1 MRAETILVV
10 DDEKLIRWS
19 LKQSLQKESFNVLEA
34 ETVKAALDRVSEF
47 EPDLI
52 ILDQRLPDGTGIE
65 FIQKLREISFDNPIV
80 MLSAVD
86 TSNVAVQAMKL
97 GAFDYVT
104 KPVNIDELKIVIE
117 KAMESIRLKRQ
128 IAFLRDEQ
136 KKQFGNFTI
145 IGDSPV
151 MKKLF
156 NMISKIAAS
165 DSSTV
170 LVTGESG
177 VGKELVVRTI
187 HALSERK
194 DKCFMA
200 VNCASLTESLIESEL
215 FGHQKGAFTDAKN
228 LKKGM
233 FELADG
239 GTIFLDEIGDI
250 SSSLQVKL
258 LRVLDQK
265 SFKRVGGTSE
275 ISVDVRIITA
285 TNQPLEEKVEE
296 GKFRADLFY
305 RLNVVHLYVPPLRER
320 GNDILLL
327 AHYFLQEFNKTF
339 RKNFK
344 GLSGET
350 KELFLKY
357 NWPGNVRELKNVI
370 ERAVLLDEG
379 DYIFSHHVE
388 LGHLHSLSKNEDAG
402 YSTTNGN
409 LTFSQIEKSAV
420 LDALT
425 KTNFNQSQAAKLL
438 QISRDQLRYKM
449 KKLGIKSKSSK
460 DPGRN
465 LNDDL
470 SPS

>member
-34 ETVKAALDRVSEF
+34 ETVKAALDQVSEF

-65 FIQKLREISFDNPIV
+65 FIQKLREISFDNPII
-80 MLSAVD
+80 MLSVVD
-86 TSNVAVQAMKL
+86 SSNVAVQAMKL

-104 KPVNIDELKIVIE
+104 KPINFDELKIVIE

-128 IAFLRDEQ
+128 IVSLRNEQ
-136 KKQFGNFTI
+136 KKQFGNLVI

-156 NMISKIAAS
+156 NMISRIAAS

-177 VGKELVVRTI
+177 VGKELVVRRI
-187 HALSERK
+187 HALSGRK

-250 SSSLQVKL
+250 SPNLQVKL

-305 RLNVVHLYVPPLRER
+305 RLNVVYIHVPPLRER

-327 AHYFLQEFNKTF
+327 AQYFLQEFNNVF

-379 DYIFSHHVE
+379 DYIFSHQVE
-388 LGHLHSLSKNEDAG
+388 LGHLHSLGKNENAG

-425 KTNFNQSQAAKLL
+425 KTNFNQSRAAKLL

-449 KKLGIKSKSSK
+449 KKLGIQSKSSK
-460 DPGRN
+460 DAGRN
-465 LNDDL
+465 LKERL
-470 SPS
+470 L

>member
-1 MRAETILVV
+1 MRSETILVV

-19 LKQSLQKESFNVLEA
+19 LKQNLQKESFNVLEA
-34 ETVKAALDRVSEF
+34 ESVKIGLELVSES

-65 FIQKLREISFDNPIV
+65 FIQKLREMSFDNPIV

-104 KPVNIDELKIVIE
+104 KPVNFDELKVVIE

-128 IAFLRDEQ
+128 VVFLRGEQ
-136 KKQFGNFTI
+136 KKQFGNFVM

-239 GTIFLDEIGDI
+239 GSIFLDEIGDI
-250 SSSLQVKL
+250 SPNLQVKL

-265 SFKRVGGTSE
+265 SFKRVGGSSE
-275 ISVDVRIITA
+275 ISVDIRIITA
-285 TNQPLEEKVEE
+285 TNQPLENKVAE

-327 AHYFLQEFNKTF
+327 AQYFLQEFNKVF

-344 GLSGET
+344 GLSDET

-357 NWPGNVRELKNVI
+357 DWPGNVRELRNVI

-379 DYIFSHHVE
+379 DYIFSHDVE
-388 LGHLHSLSKNEDAG
+388 LGHLHTLSKKESTG
-402 YSTTNGN
+402 YTTANRS
-409 LTFSQIEKSAV
+409 LTFSQIEKNAV

-425 KTNFNQSQAAKLL
+425 KTDFNQSQAAKLL

-449 KKLGIKSKSSK
+449 KKLGIKSKGIK
-460 DPGRN
+460 K
-465 LNDDL
+465 LQ
-470 SPS
+470 

>member
-1 MRAETILVV
+1 MRSETVLVV

-19 LKQSLQKESFNVLEA
+19 LKQNLQNESFNVLEA
-34 ETVKAALDRVSEF
+34 ETVKIGLEMVSEH

-65 FIQKLREISFDNPIV
+65 FIRKLKEMSFDNPII

-86 TSNVAVQAMKL
+86 SSSVAVQAMKL
-97 GAFDYVT
+97 GAFDYIT
-104 KPVNIDELKIVIE
+104 KPINFEELKIIVE
-117 KAMESIRLKRQ
+117 KAIESVRLKRQ
-128 IAFLRDEQ
+128 ISHLREEQ
-136 KKQFGNFTI
+136 KKQFGNLAI

-156 NMISKIAAS
+156 NMMTKIAAS

-177 VGKELVVRTI
+177 VGKELVVRSI
-187 HALSERK
+187 HVLSQRK

-200 VNCASLTESLIESEL
+200 VNCASLAESLIESEL

-250 SSSLQVKL
+250 SPNLQVKL

-285 TNQPLEEKVEE
+285 TNHYLEQRVAE

-305 RLNVVHLYVPPLRER
+305 RLNVVHLNVPPLRER
-320 GNDILLL
+320 GNDVLLL
-327 AHYFLQEFNKTF
+327 AQYFMQEFNKVF
-339 RKNFK
+339 RKTFK
-344 GLSGET
+344 GLTEET
-350 KELFLKY
+350 KEAFLRY
-357 NWPGNVRELKNVI
+357 HWPGNVRELKNVI

-379 DYIFSHHVE
+379 DYIFSHAIEV
-388 LGHLHSLSKNEDAG
+388 GHLHTLSNKESTG
-402 YSTTNGN
+402 SSTTGKD
-409 LTFSQIEKSAV
+409 LTFGEMERNTV
-420 LDALT
+420 LDALS
-425 KTNFNQSQAAKLL
+425 KTSFNQSRAARLL
-438 QISRDQLRYKM
+438 QISRDQLRYKI
-449 KKLGIKSKSSK
+449 KKYGIHN
-460 DPGRN
+460 RIET
-465 LNDDL
+465 DDN
-470 SPS
+470 

>member
-1 MRAETILVV
+1 MRSDTILVV

-19 LKQSLQKESFNVLEA
+19 LRQHLQNLSFSVLEA
-34 ETVKAALDRVSEF
+34 ETVKIGLSRVSEF

-52 ILDQRLPDGTGIE
+52 ILDQHLPDGTGIE
-65 FIQKLREISFDNPIV
+65 FIQKLKEMSYEIPII

-86 TSNVAVQAMKL
+86 SSNIAVQAMKL
-97 GAFDYVT
+97 GALDYIT
-104 KPVNIDELKIVIE
+104 KPIDFDELKIIVE
-117 KAMESIRLKRQ
+117 KSLESARLKRQ
-128 IAFLRDEQ
+128 ISLLQEEQ
-136 KKQFGNFTI
+136 KKLFGTNLI

-156 NMISKIAAS
+156 NMMNKIALS

-187 HALSERK
+187 HELSERK

-250 SSSLQVKL
+250 SPNLQVKL

-275 ISVDVRIITA
+275 IFVDVRIITA
-285 TNQPLEEKVEE
+285 TNHILEQKVVE
-296 GKFRADLFY
+296 GNFRADLFY

-320 GNDILLL
+320 GNDVLML
-327 AHYFLQEFNKTF
+327 AQYFIQEFNIVF
-339 RKNFK
+339 RKAFK
-344 GLSGET
+344 GLNEET
-350 KELFLKY
+350 KEIFLKY
-357 NWPGNVRELKNVI
+357 HWPGNVRELKNVI

-379 DYIFSHHVE
+379 EYIFSHHVE
-388 LGHLHSLSKNEDAG
+388 VGHLHTLDNKESAIP
-402 YSTTNGN
+402 STIRKDI
-409 LTFSQIEKSAV
+409 TFSEIERTAV

-425 KTNFNQSQAAKLL
+425 KTDFNQSQAARTLE
-438 QISRDQLRYKM
+438 ISRDQLRYKM
-449 KKLGIKSKSSK
+449 KKLGIQSKQAK
-460 DPGRN
+460 ERN
-465 LNDDL
+465 E
-470 SPS
+470 

>member
-1 MRAETILVV
+1 MRPETILVV

-19 LKQSLQKESFNVLEA
+19 LKQNLQKESFNVLEA
-34 ETVKAALDRVSEF
+34 ETVQIGFELVSEL

-97 GAFDYVT
+97 GAFDYIT
-104 KPVNIDELKIVIE
+104 KPINFEELKIVIE

-128 IAFLRDEQ
+128 IALLRNEQ
-136 KKQFGNFTI
+136 KKQFGNLVI
-145 IGDSPV
+145 IGDSPA

-187 HALSERK
+187 HTLSERT

-228 LKKGM
+228 LKKGV

-250 SSSLQVKL
+250 SPNLQVKL

-285 TNQPLEEKVEE
+285 TNQPLDRKVEE

-305 RLNVVHLYVPPLRER
+305 RLNVVHLHVPPLRQR

-327 AHYFLQEFNKTF
+327 AQYFLQEFNNVF

-350 KELFLKY
+350 KELFLSY
-357 NWPGNVRELKNVI
+357 NWPGNVRELRNVI

-388 LGHLHSLSKNEDAG
+388 LGHLHSLSKNENTG

-409 LTFSQIEKSAV
+409 LTFSQIERSAV

-449 KKLGIKSKSSK
+449 KKLGIQGSKQ
-460 DPGRN
+460 
-465 LNDDL
+465 
-470 SPS
+470 

>member
-1 MRAETILVV
+1 MRPETILVV

-19 LKQSLQKESFNVLEA
+19 LKQNLQKESFNVLEA
-34 ETVKAALDRVSEF
+34 ETVQIGFELVSEL

-97 GAFDYVT
+97 GAFDYIT
-104 KPVNIDELKIVIE
+104 KPINFEELKIVIE

-128 IAFLRDEQ
+128 IALLRNEQ
-136 KKQFGNFTI
+136 KKQFGNLVI
-145 IGDSPV
+145 IGDSPA

-187 HALSERK
+187 HALSERT

-228 LKKGM
+228 LKKGV

-250 SSSLQVKL
+250 SPNLQVKL

-285 TNQPLEEKVEE
+285 TNQPLDRKVEE

-305 RLNVVHLYVPPLRER
+305 RLNVVHLHVPPLRQR

-327 AHYFLQEFNKTF
+327 AQYFLQEFNKTF

-350 KELFLKY
+350 KELFLSY
-357 NWPGNVRELKNVI
+357 NWPGNVRELRNVI

-388 LGHLHSLSKNEDAG
+388 LGHLHSLSKNENTG

-409 LTFSQIEKSAV
+409 LTFSQIERSAV

-449 KKLGIKSKSSK
+449 KKLGIQGSKQ
-460 DPGRN
+460 
-465 LNDDL
+465 
-470 SPS
+470 

>member
-1 MRAETILVV
+1 MRSETILVV

-19 LKQSLQKESFNVLEA
+19 LKQYLLKDSFNILEA
-34 ETVKAALDRVSEF
+34 ETVKAALDLVSEF

-65 FIQKLREISFDNPIV
+65 FIQKLREMSFDNPII

-86 TSNVAVQAMKL
+86 SSSVAVQAMKL
-97 GAFDYVT
+97 GAFDYIT
-104 KPVNIDELKIVIE
+104 KPINFDELKIIVE
-117 KAMESIRLKRQ
+117 KSLESVRLKRQ
-128 IAFLRDEQ
+128 IVLLREEQ
-136 KKQFGNFTI
+136 KKQFGNLAI
-145 IGDSPV
+145 IGNSPV

-156 NMISKIAAS
+156 NMMNKIATS

-177 VGKELVVRTI
+177 VGKELVIRTI

-228 LKKGM
+228 LKKGI

-239 GTIFLDEIGDI
+239 GSIFLDEIGDI
-250 SSSLQVKL
+250 SPNLQVKL

-265 SFKRVGGTSE
+265 SFKRVGGSSE
-275 ISVDVRIITA
+275 ISVDVRIMAA
-285 TNQPLEEKVEE
+285 TNQPLEQKVAE

-305 RLNVVHLYVPPLRER
+305 RLNVVYLNVPPLRER

-327 AHYFLQEFNKTF
+327 AQYFLQEFNRIF

-344 GLSGET
+344 SLSDET
-350 KELFLKY
+350 KELFLRY
-357 NWPGNVRELKNVI
+357 NWPGNVRELRNVI

-388 LGHLHSLSKNEDAG
+388 LGHLHTFISRKENAG
-402 YSTTNGN
+402 YSSIIKN
-409 LTFSQIEKSAV
+409 LTFSEIEKSAV
-420 LDALT
+420 LEALT
-425 KTNFNQSQAAKLL
+425 KTDFNQSQAARLL

-449 KKLGIKSKSSK
+449 KKFGIQSKGGK
-460 DPGRN
+460 EHD
-465 LNDDL
+465 
-470 SPS
+470 

>member
-1 MRAETILVV
+1 MRSDTILVV

-19 LKQSLQKESFNVLEA
+19 LRQHLQNESFSVLEA
-34 ETVKAALDRVSEF
+34 ETVKMGLDRVSEF

-52 ILDQRLPDGTGIE
+52 ILDQCLPDGTGIE
-65 FIQKLREISFDNPIV
+65 FIQKLKEMSYEIPII

-86 TSNVAVQAMKL
+86 SSNIAVQAMKL
-97 GAFDYVT
+97 GALDYIT
-104 KPVNIDELKIVIE
+104 KPINFDELKIIVE
-117 KAMESIRLKRQ
+117 KALESIRLKRQ
-128 IAFLRDEQ
+128 ISHLREEQ
-136 KKQFGNFTI
+136 KKQFGNLAI

-156 NMISKIAAS
+156 TMMTKIAAS

-177 VGKELVVRTI
+177 VGKELVVRSI
-187 HALSERK
+187 HMLSQRK

-200 VNCASLTESLIESEL
+200 VTCASLSESLIESEL

-233 FELADG
+233 FEIADG

-250 SSSLQVKL
+250 SPNLQVKL

-285 TNQPLEEKVEE
+285 TNQPLEQKVAE

-305 RLNVVHLYVPPLRER
+305 RLNVVHLHVPPLRER
-320 GNDILLL
+320 GKDVLIL
-327 AHYFLQEFNKTF
+327 AQFFIQEFNKAF

-344 GLSGET
+344 GLTEET
-350 KELFLKY
+350 KEAFLSY
-357 NWPGNVRELKNVI
+357 RWQGNVRELKNVI
-370 ERAVLLDEG
+370 ERAVLLEEG
-379 DYIFSHHVE
+379 DYIFSHPIEV
-388 LGHLHSLSKNEDAG
+388 GHLNTLSNKASTGSYTSGKDLTFGEMERNAVLEALSKT
-402 YSTTNGN
+402 S
-409 LTFSQIEKSAV
+409 
-420 LDALT
+420 
-425 KTNFNQSQAAKLL
+425 FNQSRAARLL

-449 KKLGIKSKSSK
+449 KKYGIHNRIE
-460 DPGRN
+460 P
-465 LNDDL
+465 DD
-470 SPS
+470 S

>member
-1 MRAETILVV
+1 MRPETILVV

-19 LKQSLQKESFNVLEA
+19 LKQNLQKESFNVLEA
-34 ETVKAALDRVSEF
+34 ETVQIGFELVSEL

-97 GAFDYVT
+97 GAFDYIT
-104 KPVNIDELKIVIE
+104 KPINFEELKIVIE

-128 IAFLRDEQ
+128 IALLRNEQ
-136 KKQFGNFTI
+136 KKQFGNLVI
-145 IGDSPV
+145 IGDSPA

-187 HALSERK
+187 HTLSERT

-228 LKKGM
+228 LKKGV

-250 SSSLQVKL
+250 SPNLQVKL

-285 TNQPLEEKVEE
+285 TNQPLDRKVEE

-305 RLNVVHLYVPPLRER
+305 RLNVVHLHVPPLRQR

-327 AHYFLQEFNKTF
+327 AQYFLQEFNNVF

-350 KELFLKY
+350 KELFLSY
-357 NWPGNVRELKNVI
+357 NWPGNVRELRNVI

-388 LGHLHSLSKNEDAG
+388 LGHLHSLSKNENTG

-409 LTFSQIEKSAV
+409 LTFSQIERGAV

-425 KTNFNQSQAAKLL
+425 KTNFNQSRAAKLL

-449 KKLGIKSKSSK
+449 KKLGIQSKSGK
-460 DPGRN
+460 DAGRN
-465 LNDDL
+465 LNDEE
-470 SPS
+470 

>member
-19 LKQSLQKESFNVLEA
+19 LKQNLQKESFNVLEA
-34 ETVKAALDRVSEF
+34 DTVQKGLELVSEI

-65 FIQKLREISFDNPIV
+65 FIQKLRENSFDNPIV

-104 KPVNIDELKIVIE
+104 KPVDIDELKIVIE

-128 IAFLRDEQ
+128 IALLRNEQ
-136 KKQFGNFTI
+136 KKQFGNLAI

-156 NMISKIAAS
+156 NMISKVAAS

-250 SSSLQVKL
+250 SPNLQVKL

-285 TNQPLEEKVEE
+285 TNQPLEKKVEE

-327 AHYFLQEFNKTF
+327 AQYFLQEFNKTF

-344 GLSGET
+344 GLTGET
-350 KELFLKY
+350 KELFLNY

-402 YSTTNGN
+402 HTTANGN
-409 LTFSQIEKSAV
+409 LTFSQIERGAV

-425 KTNFNQSQAAKLL
+425 KTNFNQSRAAKLL

-449 KKLGIKSKSSK
+449 KKLGIQSKSGK
-460 DPGRN
+460 DAGRN
-465 LNDDL
+465 LNDEE
-470 SPS
+470 

>member
-1 MRAETILVV
+1 MRSETVLVV

-19 LKQSLQKESFNVLEA
+19 LKQNLQNESFNVLEA
-34 ETVKAALDRVSEF
+34 ETVKIGLKMVSEH

-52 ILDQRLPDGTGIE
+52 ILDQLLPDGTGIE
-65 FIQKLREISFDNPIV
+65 FIQKLREMSFDNPII

-86 TSNVAVQAMKL
+86 SSSIAVQAMKL
-97 GAFDYVT
+97 GAFDYIT
-104 KPVNIDELKIVIE
+104 KPINFDELKIIVE
-117 KAMESIRLKRQ
+117 KSLESVRLKRQ
-128 IAFLRDEQ
+128 IVLLREEQ
-136 KKQFGNFTI
+136 KKQFGNLAI
-145 IGDSPV
+145 IGNSPV

-156 NMISKIAAS
+156 NMMNKIATS

-177 VGKELVVRTI
+177 VGKELVIRTI

-228 LKKGM
+228 LKKGI
-233 FELADG
+233 FELADEG
-239 GTIFLDEIGDI
+239 SIFLDEIGDI
-250 SSSLQVKL
+250 SPNLQVKL

-265 SFKRVGGTSE
+265 SFKRVGGSSE
-275 ISVDVRIITA
+275 ISVDVRIMAA
-285 TNQPLEEKVEE
+285 TNQPLVQKVAE

-305 RLNVVHLYVPPLRER
+305 RLNVVYLNVPPLRER

-327 AHYFLQEFNKTF
+327 AQYFLQEFNRIF

-344 GLSGET
+344 SLSDET
-350 KELFLKY
+350 KELFLRY
-357 NWPGNVRELKNVI
+357 NWPGNVRELRNVI

-388 LGHLHSLSKNEDAG
+388 LGHLHTLSRKENVG
-402 YSTTNGN
+402 YSTTNN
-409 LTFSQIEKSAV
+409 NKSLTFSQIERNAV
-420 LDALT
+420 FDALT

-449 KKLGIKSKSSK
+449 KKLGIQSKSSNEP
-460 DPGRN
+460 D
-465 LNDDL
+465 
-470 SPS
+470 

>member
-1 MRAETILVV
+1 MRPETILVV

-19 LKQSLQKESFNVLEA
+19 LKQNLEKESFNVLEA
-34 ETVKAALDRVSEF
+34 ENVKIGLEQVSES

-65 FIQKLREISFDNPIV
+65 FIQKLREMSFDNPIV

-104 KPVNIDELKIVIE
+104 KPVNFDELKVVIE

-128 IAFLRDEQ
+128 VVFLRGEQ
-136 KKQFGNFTI
+136 KKQFGNFVM

-239 GTIFLDEIGDI
+239 GSIFLDEIGDI
-250 SSSLQVKL
+250 SPNLQVKL

-265 SFKRVGGTSE
+265 SFKRVGGSSE
-275 ISVDVRIITA
+275 ISVDIRIITA
-285 TNQPLEEKVEE
+285 TNQPLENKVAE

-305 RLNVVHLYVPPLRER
+305 RLNVVHLHVPPLRER

-327 AHYFLQEFNKTF
+327 AQYFLQEFNKVF

-344 GLSGET
+344 GLSDET

-357 NWPGNVRELKNVI
+357 DWPGNVRELRNVI

-379 DYIFSHHVE
+379 DYIFSHDVE
-388 LGHLHSLSKNEDAG
+388 LGHLHTLSKKESTG
-402 YSTTNGN
+402 YTTANRS
-409 LTFSQIEKSAV
+409 LTFSQIERNAV
-420 LDALT
+420 FDALT

-449 KKLGIKSKSSK
+449 KKLGIKSKGIK
-460 DPGRN
+460 K
-465 LNDDL
+465 LQ
-470 SPS
+470 

>member
-1 MRAETILVV
+1 MRPETILVV

-19 LKQSLQKESFNVLEA
+19 LKQNLQKESFNVLEA
-34 ETVKAALDRVSEF
+34 ETVQIGFELVSEL

-97 GAFDYVT
+97 GAFDYIT
-104 KPVNIDELKIVIE
+104 KPINFEELKIVIE

-128 IAFLRDEQ
+128 IALLRNEQ
-136 KKQFGNFTI
+136 KKQFGNLVI
-145 IGDSPV
+145 IGDSPA

-187 HALSERK
+187 HALSERT

-228 LKKGM
+228 LKKGV

-250 SSSLQVKL
+250 SPNLQVKL

-285 TNQPLEEKVEE
+285 TNQPLDRKVEE

-305 RLNVVHLYVPPLRER
+305 RLNVVHLHVPPLRQR

-327 AHYFLQEFNKTF
+327 AQYFLQEFNNVF

-350 KELFLKY
+350 KELFLSY
-357 NWPGNVRELKNVI
+357 NWPGNVRELRNVI

-388 LGHLHSLSKNEDAG
+388 LGHLHSLSKNENTG

-409 LTFSQIEKSAV
+409 LTFSQIERSAV

-449 KKLGIKSKSSK
+449 KKLGIQGSKQ
-460 DPGRN
+460 
-465 LNDDL
+465 
-470 SPS
+470 

>member
-19 LKQSLQKESFNVLEA
+19 LKQNLQKESFNVLEA
-34 ETVKAALDRVSEF
+34 DTVQKGLELVSEI

-65 FIQKLREISFDNPIV
+65 FIQKLRENSFDNPIV

-104 KPVNIDELKIVIE
+104 KPVDIDELKIVIE

-128 IAFLRDEQ
+128 IALLRNEQ
-136 KKQFGNFTI
+136 KKQFGNLAI

-156 NMISKIAAS
+156 NMISKVAAS

-250 SSSLQVKL
+250 SPNLQVKL

-285 TNQPLEEKVEE
+285 TNQPLEKKVEE

-327 AHYFLQEFNKTF
+327 AQYFLQEFNKTF

-344 GLSGET
+344 GLTGET
-350 KELFLKY
+350 KELFLNY

-402 YSTTNGN
+402 HTTTNGN
-409 LTFSQIEKSAV
+409 LTFSQIERSAV

-449 KKLGIKSKSSK
+449 KKLGIQGSKQ
-460 DPGRN
+460 
-465 LNDDL
+465 
-470 SPS
+470 

>member
-1 MRAETILVV
+1 MRSDTILVV

-19 LKQSLQKESFNVLEA
+19 LTQHLQNESFSVIEA
-34 ETVKAALDRVSEF
+34 ETVKMGLDRVSEF

-65 FIQKLREISFDNPIV
+65 FIQKLKEMSYEIPII
-80 MLSAVD
+80 MLSAID
-86 TSNVAVQAMKL
+86 SSNVAVQAMKL
-97 GAFDYVT
+97 GALDYIT
-104 KPVNIDELKIVIE
+104 KPLNFDELKIIVE
-117 KAMESIRLKRQ
+117 KALESVRLKRQ
-128 IAFLRDEQ
+128 VSLLQKEQ
-136 KKQFGNFTI
+136 KKLLSTNAI

-156 NMISKIAAS
+156 TVMNKIALS

-187 HALSERK
+187 HELSERR

-200 VNCASLTESLIESEL
+200 VNCASLSESLIESEL

-250 SSSLQVKL
+250 SPNLQVKL

-275 ISVDVRIITA
+275 ILVDVRIITA
-285 TNQPLEEKVEE
+285 TNHVLEQKVAE
-296 GKFRADLFY
+296 GSFRADLFY
-305 RLNVVHLYVPPLRER
+305 RLNVVHVHVPPLRVR
-320 GNDILLL
+320 GNDVLML
-327 AHYFLQEFNKTF
+327 AQYFIQEFNIVF
-339 RKNFK
+339 RKTFK
-344 GLSGET
+344 GLNEET
-350 KELFLKY
+350 KEAFLKY
-357 NWPGNVRELKNVI
+357 HWPGNVRELKNVI

-379 DYIFSHHVE
+379 DFIFSHQIE
-388 LGHLHSLSKNEDAG
+388 IGHLHTL
-402 YSTTNGN
+402 NGKEN
-409 LTFSQIEKSAV
+409 SNPPISGKDKTFSEIERTAV
-420 LDALT
+420 IDALT
-425 KTNFNQSQAAKLL
+425 KTDFNQSHAARMLE
-438 QISRDQLRYKM
+438 ISRDQLRYKM
-449 KKLGIKSKSSK
+449 KKLGIQSKQSK
-460 DPGRN
+460 ERN
-465 LNDDL
+465 
-470 SPS
+470 

>member
-19 LKQSLQKESFNVLEA
+19 LNQSLQKESFNVLEA
-34 ETVKAALDRVSEF
+34 DTVQKGLELVLEF

-65 FIQKLREISFDNPIV
+65 FIQKLREFSFDHPIV

-104 KPVNIDELKIVIE
+104 KPVNFDELKIVIE
-117 KAMESIRLKRQ
+117 KAMELIRLKRQ
-128 IAFLRDEQ
+128 IALLRDEQ
-136 KKQFGNFTI
+136 KKQFGNLVI

-156 NMISKIAAS
+156 NMITRIAAS

-170 LVTGESG
+170 LVSGESG

-187 HALSERK
+187 HALSGRK

-250 SSSLQVKL
+250 SPNMQVKL

-265 SFKRVGGTSE
+265 SFKRVGSTSE
-275 ISVDVRIITA
+275 IAVDVRIITA
-285 TNQPLEEKVEE
+285 TNQLLEKKVEE
-296 GKFRADLFY
+296 GTFRADLFY

-327 AHYFLQEFNKTF
+327 AQYFLQEFNKIF

-344 GLSGET
+344 GLSDET

-357 NWPGNVRELKNVI
+357 NWPGNVRELRNVI
-370 ERAVLLDEG
+370 ERAVLLDDG

-388 LGHLHSLSKNEDAG
+388 LGHLHSLSEIKNAG

-409 LTFSQIEKSAV
+409 LTFSQIEKNAV
-420 LDALT
+420 LDALK

-449 KKLGIKSKSSK
+449 KKLGIKNKSI
-460 DPGRN
+460 
-465 LNDDL
+465 
-470 SPS
+470 

>member
-1 MRAETILVV
+1 MRSETILVV

-34 ETVKAALDRVSEF
+34 ETVQAALDRVSEF

-136 KKQFGNFTI
+136 KKQFGNLAI

-285 TNQPLEEKVEE
+285 TNQPLEKKVEE

-327 AHYFLQEFNKTF
+327 VQYFLQEFNKTF
-339 RKNFK
+339 
-344 GLSGET
+344 LS
-350 KELFLKY
+350 
-357 NWPGNVRELKNVI
+357 
-370 ERAVLLDEG
+370 LD
-379 DYIFSHHVE
+379 F
-388 LGHLHSLSKNEDAG
+388 
-402 YSTTNGN
+402 
-409 LTFSQIEKSAV
+409 
-420 LDALT
+420 
-425 KTNFNQSQAAKLL
+425 
-438 QISRDQLRYKM
+438 
-449 KKLGIKSKSSK
+449 
-460 DPGRN
+460 
-465 LNDDL
+465 
-470 SPS
+470 